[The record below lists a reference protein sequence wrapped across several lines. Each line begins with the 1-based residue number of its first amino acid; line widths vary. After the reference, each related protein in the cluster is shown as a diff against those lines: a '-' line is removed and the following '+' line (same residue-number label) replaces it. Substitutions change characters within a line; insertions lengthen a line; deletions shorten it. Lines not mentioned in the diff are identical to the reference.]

1 MNKLTKILSSLLFVI
16 LFTSCDLKIVD
27 YHTSFSVTPETVQ
40 RKKRNYLG
48 AKVTI
53 EMIGND
59 AKLTIFPNEGNNEIF
74 ILSKIADGNSNNNYQ
89 DIYEYQLNKREKL
102 VLRVN
107 TLLSFITS
115 AKLENMENYSTMGY
129 ISIERSF

>member
-40 RKKRNYLG
+40 REKRNYLG

>member
-74 ILSKIADGNSNNNYQ
+74 ILSKIADGNSNSNYQ
-89 DIYEYQLNKREKL
+89 DIY
-102 VLRVN
+102 
-107 TLLSFITS
+107 
-115 AKLENMENYSTMGY
+115 
-129 ISIERSF
+129 

>member
-1 MNKLTKILSSLLFVI
+1 M
-16 LFTSCDLKIVD
+16 KIVD

>member
-1 MNKLTKILSSLLFVI
+1 MNKLIKILSSLLFVI

-40 RKKRNYLG
+40 WKKRNYLG